1 MSILNVNRIQPVGS
15 GQTVT
20 INAANISAGSATLTA
35 GTFSGNLSGN
45 VNSTGITTVTTL
57 NATSIVGVTTAG
69 ITTAYIGAVNDGPI
83 SGARNKIIN
92 GDMRLDQRNSGASVT
107 PTGDTT
113 YTVDRWPARL
123 SQASKYSVQQVSDA
137 PAGFVNSLKITS
149 LSSYSV
155 TSTDYF
161 CVDQYIEGLNSSDL
175 AWGTASAKT
184 VTLSF
189 WVKSSL
195 TGTFGGSVFGYQVGY
210 PSYVFSYSISAANT
224 WEYKTITISG
234 PTSGTFV
241 STNAGNIVIEFS
253 FGVGSSLSG
262 TAGTWNNSVL
272 YRSATGAVSVVG
284 TNAAT
289 WQITGVQLEA
299 GTVATPF
306 ERRSFGQ
313 ELALCQR
320 YCHKWSAN
328 GDGTNLYSRFPMGIW
343 GSTTQLTVPFS
354 HPVSMRTVTKT
365 VSSNTSAVNVYSQ
378 GLTFNSGV
386 TFGVNTDANTLDTTF
401 VNVGGLSGGTGN
413 ALAAARFL
421 GDGNAYIL
429 FTTEL

>member
-1 MSILNVNRIQPVGS
+1 
-15 GQTVT
+15 
-20 INAANISAGSATLTA
+20 
-35 GTFSGNLSGN
+35 
-45 VNSTGITTVTTL
+45 
-57 NATSIVGVTTAG
+57 
-69 ITTAYIGAVNDGPI
+69 
-83 SGARNKIIN
+83 
-92 GDMRLDQRNSGASVT
+92 MRLDQRNSGASVT

-289 WQITGVQLEA
+289 WQITGVQLES

-306 ERRSFGQ
+306 ERRSYGQ

-320 YCHKWSAN
+320 YCYVISGSLQFN
-328 GDGTNLYSRFPMGIW
+328 GSGYSRYFLHTSSASGALSYITFPVQMRSTPTLVQKNIAF
-343 GSTTQLTVPFS
+343 GSTIESFNYATALAMNFTTIALAEGDVWHSQLTFS
-354 HPVSMRTVTKT
+354 GAS
-365 VSSNTSAVNVYSQ
+365 
-378 GLTFNSGV
+378 GLTGAQIGSWRW
-386 TFGVNTDANTLDTTF
+386 T
-401 VNVGGLSGGTGN
+401 NVP
-413 ALAAARFL
+413 
-421 GDGNAYIL
+421 DAYIG
-429 FTTEL
+429 FSAEL